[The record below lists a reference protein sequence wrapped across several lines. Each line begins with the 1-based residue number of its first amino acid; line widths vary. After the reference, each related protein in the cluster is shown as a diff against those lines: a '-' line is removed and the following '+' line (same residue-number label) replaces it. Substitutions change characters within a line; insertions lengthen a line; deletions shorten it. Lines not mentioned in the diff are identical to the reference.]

1 MHIGVAI
8 FLTDRSITVSEIARE
23 AEARGFD
30 SFWVPEHTHIPKSRR
45 SPWPGGA
52 DLPER
57 YWRTLDPFVALT
69 AAAMVTQRIRL
80 GFGICLIIERDPIIT
95 AKAVASLDLVSGGR
109 VDFGVGGGWN
119 KEEMADHGTDPR
131 HRWRLMRERV
141 LAMKE
146 VWTRDEPEF
155 HGELVDFEPMWSW
168 PKPLQRPLPIWVGG
182 NVDNTLK
189 RAIEWGDGWMPNYGR
204 SDILAQLPSFRRMCD
219 EAGRGHLPVMVFGAR
234 LDPDELNRFREAGVD
249 RIAFWI
255 PSDGREAALRRLDD
269 LTPVRESLA
278 A

>member
-8 FLTDRSITVSEIARE
+8 FLTDRSIAVSEVARE

-30 SFWVPEHTHIPKSRR
+30 SFWVPEHTHIPKSRL

-80 GFGICLIIERDPIIT
+80 GFGICLIIERDPITT
-95 AKAVASLDLVSGGR
+95 AKAVASLDFVSGGR

-131 HRWRLMRERV
+131 RRWRLMRERV

-146 VWTRDEPEF
+146 IWTRDEPEF
-155 HGELVDFEPMWSW
+155 HGELVNFEPMWSW
-168 PKPLQRPLPIWVGG
+168 PKPVQRPLPIWVGG

-204 SDILAQLPSFRRMCD
+204 SDILAQLPSFRRMCE
-219 EAGRGHLPVMVFGAR
+219 EAGRGHRPIMVFGAR
-234 LDPDELNRFREAGVD
+234 LDQAELNRFREAGVD
-249 RIAFWI
+249 QIAFWI
-255 PSDGREAALRRLDD
+255 PSDGREAALRRLED

>member
-1 MHIGVAI
+1 
-8 FLTDRSITVSEIARE
+8 
-23 AEARGFD
+23 
-30 SFWVPEHTHIPKSRR
+30 
-45 SPWPGGA
+45 
-52 DLPER
+52 
-57 YWRTLDPFVALT
+57 
-69 AAAMVTQRIRL
+69 
-80 GFGICLIIERDPIIT
+80 
-95 AKAVASLDLVSGGR
+95 
-109 VDFGVGGGWN
+109 
-119 KEEMADHGTDPR
+119 
-131 HRWRLMRERV
+131 
-141 LAMKE
+141 
-146 VWTRDEPEF
+146 
-155 HGELVDFEPMWSW
+155 
-168 PKPLQRPLPIWVGG
+168 VGG